1 MVKYDYTRLRFMI
14 YKIEVGVLLGKE
26 HEEYD
31 CYNGVYDK
39 QHAFY
44 DENVCFELDYQQ
56 AIDYANGYVEDGVNG
71 TYAIVSKIP
80 YESNDVE
87 DTMYM
92 VNTIIG
98 GGNVEDWVERF
109 DREDLW
115 GTNNI
120 IYNIWKTRDEN
131 NPYYLGKG
139 NGKIIKDFIVKEE
152 K

>member
-1 MVKYDYTRLRFMI
+1 MKKYDYTRLRFMI
-14 YKIEVGVLLGKE
+14 YKIEVGVLLDSD

-44 DENVCFELDYQQ
+44 DENVAFELDYQQ
-56 AIDYANGYVEDGVNG
+56 AINYANGYVDDGVNG
-71 TYAIVSKIP
+71 TYAIVSAIP
-80 YESNDVE
+80 YESDDVE

-115 GTNNI
+115 GTKNI
-120 IYNIWKTRDEN
+120 IYNIWKTRDAN

-139 NGKIIKDFIVKEE
+139 HGEIVKDFIVKEE
-152 K
+152 Q